1 MQPDSLY
8 ASGLQG
14 TLYESVQPPSEQCRS
29 ALKESIRVASD
40 TNEIA
45 SRTAEV
51 LDQQSEQIA
60 KIVDDTDKISGLLDK
75 TEYLLKGMKGWF
87 GALSGFVTGPPA
99 QTQPANPLPA
109 VEPAVPKT
117 PNHSPLRHMNE
128 FDEDLD
134 TLSQQLGE
142 MHDRAKLMNSSISDQ
157 NSMLNRV
164 QESSVTINQRLQKQN
179 QDMSK
184 VMGR

>member
-1 MQPDSLY
+1 MP
-8 ASGLQG
+8 
-14 TLYESVQPPSEQCRS
+14 R
-29 ALKESIRVASD
+29 
-40 TNEIA
+40 
-45 SRTAEV
+45 
-51 LDQQSEQIA
+51 
-60 KIVDDTDKISGLLDK
+60 
-75 TEYLLKGMKGWF
+75 
-87 GALSGFVTGPPA
+87 
-99 QTQPANPLPA
+99 
-109 VEPAVPKT
+109 T
-117 PNHSPLRHMNE
+117 PNHGSIRHLDE

-179 QDMSK
+179 QDMSN